1 MQRQMYN
8 AVRFPSIALGTL
20 AAGLVLTGLFALS
33 SQTSASGAG
42 AEGDSNRRHHSA
54 RARDAMALPFFSFAQ
69 GMRRSNRS

>member
-8 AVRFPSIALGTL
+8 AVRTPSLALGTL

-33 SQTSASGAG
+33 GQSSASGAG
-42 AEGDSNRRHHSA
+42 AEDDSRRHHSA